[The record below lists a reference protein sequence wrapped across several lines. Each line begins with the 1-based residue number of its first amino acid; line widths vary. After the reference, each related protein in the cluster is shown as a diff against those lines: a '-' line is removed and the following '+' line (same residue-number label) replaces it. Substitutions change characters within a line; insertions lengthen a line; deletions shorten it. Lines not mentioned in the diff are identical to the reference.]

1 MTMYQTVLF
10 YLAAARILLSRLLK
24 RGPAPAVRREARAL
38 CIGLDGAGKTSLLKR
53 ASDASADLSSI
64 VPTTGFNVRSVN
76 VDPDWSLEVWDVGG
90 AVSMRPFWSRYVD
103 ETIDGLIWVVDGADI
118 ARLPESAA
126 ELRNL
131 LQREPRA
138 RMLPLLVL
146 ANKSDIAAA
155 HDAAAV
161 AAALELENLER
172 FHLAVGPRHATSV
185 AAADGRSI
193 GAALTWLCNATE
205 ERL

>member
-1 MTMYQTVLF
+1 M
-10 YLAAARILLSRLLK
+10 
-24 RGPAPAVRREARAL
+24 
-38 CIGLDGAGKTSLLKR
+38 
-53 ASDASADLSSI
+53 
-64 VPTTGFNVRSVN
+64 PTTGFNVRSVN

-126 ELRNL
+126 ELRTL